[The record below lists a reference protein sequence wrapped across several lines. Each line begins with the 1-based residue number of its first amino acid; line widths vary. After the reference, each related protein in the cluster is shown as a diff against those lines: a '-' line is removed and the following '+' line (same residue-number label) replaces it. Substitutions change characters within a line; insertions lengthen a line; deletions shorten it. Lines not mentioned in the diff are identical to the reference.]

1 MLGGRKRLNYSQD
14 ETSEMQGT
22 SFTPELSVS
31 ELTEYIDYTK
41 YTDDLASVNGS
52 LTAEE
57 IDTLGEVGNI
67 CMGAAATAMYRL
79 LDHRVVITAP
89 RVAVLPIDE
98 MLARFP
104 VPIVLVEVEYVEG
117 ITGRNMLLLEDSDA
131 ALITDILMGGE
142 GVVEEPELTELHM
155 SAMNEIMNQM
165 IGSSATVLSQVVGLV
180 VNISTPMSYH
190 MRLADDITKLGN
202 SDRVIVITFDME
214 IDSLLSSRLVQI
226 MPYDVGRT
234 LSETLTKNVMQN
246 LTPPVPVPKPA
257 PDFSS
262 VRTTPPYVPPI
273 KPPRPALSGFD
284 RPVLPVPGD
293 LVDVRPLHFQSFD
306 ENDKAAEASP
316 SGIDSIFNIPLTVA
330 AELGTTTKNLNE
342 VLNFQPGVVF
352 MLEKSAGDPVE
363 ILVNGKRIARG
374 EVVIIDNNYG
384 VRITELPEN

>member
-1 MLGGRKRLNYSQD
+1 MNYSQD
-14 ETSEMQGT
+14 ETDEMRDE
-22 SFTPELSVS
+22 SFTSEPSVS

-41 YTDDLASVNGS
+41 YTDDLASVNKA
-52 LTAEE
+52 LTDEE

-79 LDHRVVITAP
+79 LDHRVDITAP

-117 ITGRNMLLLEDSDA
+117 IIGRNILLLDDSDA

-142 GVVEEPELTELHM
+142 GVVEEPVELTELHM

-190 MRLADDITKLGN
+190 MRLADDIAKLGN
-202 SDRVIVITFDME
+202 SDLVIVITFDME

-226 MPYDVGRT
+226 MPYDVGRE
-234 LSETLTKNVMQN
+234 LSAMLTKNVMQN
-246 LTPPVPVPKPA
+246 LTKPVPMPKPA

-262 VRTTPPYVPPI
+262 ARTAPPYVPPK
-273 KPPRPALSGFD
+273 KPQRPALSGFD

-306 ENDKAAEASP
+306 KNDKATETVP

-374 EVVIIDNNYG
+374 EVVIIDDNYG